1 MRTSHDNSVGS
12 PFNRRYG
19 QPSRPGWG
27 GMAATPDAI
36 AVDRGTASELPP
48 RIVRSRRRRRPS
60 GEPPPLPRQ
69 LNTSGRYW
77 LAVAL
82 VMLAFSVV
90 AEVST
95 SVRLAGTVV
104 DHRLLEW
111 VLQLRTPALT
121 RVTHGVGWLAT
132 PLALQLAWWANAA
145 VLLGY
150 RRWRHLFVWI
160 GSILTVNTV
169 VGLAALLFQ
178 RSRPLGIEILGP
190 WKGFAMPSLPM
201 AILSAVLV
209 NTAYSLVPRGQP
221 RQLAKAAAAV
231 AIAMA
236 GLSRIYLGP
245 VSYTHLRAHETR
257 HDLVC

>member
-1 MRTSHDNSVGS
+1 
-12 PFNRRYG
+12 
-19 QPSRPGWG
+19 
-27 GMAATPDAI
+27 MAATPDAI

-48 RIVRSRRRRRPS
+48 RIVPSRRRRRPS

-77 LAVAL
+77 LALAL
-82 VMLAFSVV
+82 AIVAFSVV
-90 AEVST
+90 AKVST
-95 SVRLAGTVV
+95 SVRLAGAVV
-104 DHRLLEW
+104 DHRLLDW

-160 GSILTVNTV
+160 GSTLTVNAV
-169 VGLAALLFQ
+169 VWLAALLFQ

-190 WKGFAMPSLPM
+190 WKA
-201 AILSAVLV
+201 
-209 NTAYSLVPRGQP
+209 
-221 RQLAKAAAAV
+221 
-231 AIAMA
+231 
-236 GLSRIYLGP
+236 
-245 VSYTHLRAHETR
+245 VSYTHLRAHETKAN
-257 HDLVC
+257 LVCRLLLE